1 MLCTPYHI
9 LSALAYSKLCPF
21 SVKWCKMQV
30 AQHYP
35 RFLYVWDNL
44 RKGVERADVFRCVQ
58 GSGGKLFKKISLLTL
73 PRWDCSYYT
82 FFLSEIFPE
91 CDPAIALKASICS
104 FPY

>member
-58 GSGGKLFKKISLLTL
+58 GSGGKLFKKNLLVDPPTL
-73 PRWDCSYYT
+73 GLFLLY
-82 FFLSEIFPE
+82 FF
-91 CDPAIALKASICS
+91 S
-104 FPY
+104 F